1 MSLESEHHVVR
12 TFGAESTVSSP
23 SKFFGEMWTDLLQ
36 SRQLAGML
44 AYRDLKAQFRQ
55 SFLGW
60 FWLIIPPVMWTVGM
74 TVLRRNNLADLGKTD
89 IYYPAFVLIS
99 MSMWQMFQAALKGP
113 MMAMNLNK
121 GILTKVRFPREAIIL
136 ADVMKLGVEIVVY
149 LLLIIAAFFVYHIP
163 LGWTVLLFPFA
174 YLMLVMLGTMIGL
187 LLAPIGLLYR
197 DIGAMLPYLMMAG
210 LVITP
215 VIFPMPSPDNDG
227 WFATVVRSNPVTPV
241 LVTAR
246 ELATSQPL
254 TMLPQF
260 AVMIVVIVV
269 GLVLA
274 MALLRAATPQIVE
287 RWSS

>member
-1 MSLESEHHVVR
+1 MSLESGHHVVT

-23 SKFFGEMWTDLLQ
+23 GKFLGEMWRDLVQ

-60 FWLIIPPVMWTVGM
+60 FWLLIPPIAWTVGL
-74 TVLRRNNLADLGKTD
+74 TVLRDNNLADLGTTD
-89 IYYPAFVLIS
+89 IYYPAYVLIS
-99 MSMWQMFQAALKGP
+99 MSMWQMFQAALRGP
-113 MMAMNLNK
+113 MAAFAMNR

-149 LLLIIAAFFVYHIP
+149 LLLIVGAFVFYKIP
-163 LGWTVLLFPFA
+163 VTWAVLLFPGA
-174 YLMLVMLGTMIGL
+174 YLVLVLLGTTFGL
-187 LLAPIGLLYR
+187 LLAPVGLLYR

-210 LVITP
+210 MVITP
-215 VIFPMPSPDNDG
+215 VIFPMPDNTG
-227 WFATVVRSNPVTPV
+227 VFATVVRLNPVTPV

-254 TMLPQF
+254 TQLPEF
-260 AVMIVVIVV
+260 FLVSGMTVI
-269 GLVLA
+269 GLVVA
-274 MALLRAATPQIVE
+274 MAILRAATPQIVE